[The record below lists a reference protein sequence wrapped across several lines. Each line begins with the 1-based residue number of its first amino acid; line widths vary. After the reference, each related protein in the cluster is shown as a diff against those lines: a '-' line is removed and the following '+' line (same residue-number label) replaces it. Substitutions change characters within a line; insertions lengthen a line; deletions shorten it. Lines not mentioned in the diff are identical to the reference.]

1 MLVNI
6 MERYMLNKITK
17 IAVVG
22 AIAALSIGNLF
33 AGELKLRIG
42 VEGAFPPFSEKAADG
57 SLIGFDVDIANAL
70 CQKMNTECK
79 IIEQDWD
86 GMIPGLLA
94 RKYDAIIA
102 SMTITEERKKRIDFS
117 DKYYNTPAKF
127 AAKSGAFSDDSPAT
141 LAGKTIGVAR
151 ATTHDDFLTKLYPDS
166 NIKRYPSQDDVYLDM
181 LSGRL
186 DAMFGDSIAQSDGFI
201 KTDDG
206 KGYAFFGK
214 SYTTPKSIFGIGAGV
229 AVRKG
234 EEKLRDAFS
243 KAIADIRA
251 DGTYAKINGKYF
263 KFDIYGD

>member
-1 MLVNI
+1 
-6 MERYMLNKITK
+6 MLNKITK
-17 IAVVG
+17 ITVIG
-22 AIAALSIGNLF
+22 AITVLSISNLF

-42 VEGAFPPFSEKAADG
+42 VEGAYPPFSEKAADG
-57 SLIGFDVDIANAL
+57 SIIGFDIDIANAL
-70 CQKMNTECK
+70 CQKMNAECK
-79 IIEQDWD
+79 MIEQDWD

-102 SMTITEERKKRIDFS
+102 SMSITPERKKRIDFS
-117 DKYYNTPAKF
+117 DKYYKTPAKF
-127 AAKSGAFSDDSPAT
+127 ISKSGKFSDDSPAA
-141 LAGKTIGVAR
+141 LSGKTIGVAR
-151 ATTHDDFLTKLYPDS
+151 ATIHDDFLTKLYPDS

-186 DAMFGDSIAQSDGFI
+186 DAMFGASITQDDGFL
-201 KTDDG
+201 KTADG

-214 SYTTPKSIFGIGAGV
+214 SYTEPKSIFGSGEGV

-251 DGTYAKINGKYF
+251 DGTYAKINSKYF